1 MAEVY
6 INSKFVGNVDDPI
19 KFIDSFRE
27 QRRSNKIDAVVNV
40 HYDNEKDTV
49 HLDTTSGRL
58 RRPLIVVKN
67 SKSLLTK
74 DVIEKLKKNEMSW
87 EDLVSK
93 GIIEYLDAAE
103 EENSFV
109 AIDEE
114 ELTNE
119 HTHIEVA
126 PYDLFGIAASL
137 VPFANYSSP
146 TRILLGT
153 KNMRF
158 AQGVYSSNYHIRYD
172 VNISV
177 LETPQNPIVRT
188 ITNDLSGYAKHPS
201 GQNFTIAVM
210 QHEGYNME
218 DAIVMN
224 RASIERGLGKSFF
237 FRPYD
242 AEEIRYPGGLVDEI
256 TIPNKD
262 TKDYRTENDY
272 RLLEDDGIIYPGA
285 NVSENDV
292 VVGKISPPRFL
303 SGADEYNFAVNIK
316 RDSSV
321 ALKHGQKG
329 VVDQVII
336 TENSEGNR
344 LIRIKVRDV
353 RIPEVGDKFTSR
365 HGQKGIVGMIVPQED
380 MPFSSN
386 GIVPDLIFSPHSLP
400 SRMTLSH
407 MLELLAGKV
416 GALAGRAIDATTF
429 ECESADDLRD
439 SLREL
444 GFKDDGTEVFYDGKT
459 GKMHTAKIFVG
470 NMFYEKLVH
479 MVSNKAQARSR
490 GPIQLLTRQPTE
502 GKAKEGGLRLG
513 EMEQEAFVA
522 HGAALLLKERFSSDM
537 TKVPI
542 CSKCGIISVENR
554 YTNKLVCPVCDS
566 SNDIDYVEIAYAF
579 KLVLEELESL
589 GIRPELKL
597 KTKF

>member
-1 MAEVY
+1 MTEVY
-6 INSKFVGNVDDPI
+6 MNSKYIGNVDDPI

-27 QRRSNKIDAVVNV
+27 QRRSNKIDSVVNV
-40 HYDNEKDTV
+40 HYDDEKDNV
-49 HLDTTSGRL
+49 IIDTTSGRL
-58 RRPLIVVKN
+58 RRPLIVIKN
-67 SKSLLTK
+67 GKSSLTK
-74 DVIEKLKKNEMSW
+74 EIIEKLKKDELKWS
-87 EDLVSK
+87 DLVNK
-93 GIIEYLDAAE
+93 GIVEYLDAAE
-103 EENSFV
+103 EENALV
-109 AIDEE
+109 ALSEDEI
-114 ELTNE
+114 TPE

-126 PYDLFGIAASL
+126 PYDLFGIAACL
-137 VPFANYSSP
+137 VPFANYSP
-146 TRILLGT
+146 PAKILVGT
-153 KNMRF
+153 KNQRF
-158 AQGVYSSNYHIRYD
+158 ALGVYSSNYHSRYD

-177 LETPQNPIVRT
+177 LETPQNPIVKT
-188 ITNDLSGYAKHPS
+188 VMNDLSGYSKHPS

-218 DAIVMN
+218 DAVILN
-224 RASIERGLGKSFF
+224 KASIERGLSRSFF

-242 AEEIRYPGGLVDEI
+242 AEEIRYPGGLVDEV

-262 TKDYRTENDY
+262 TKDYRTEHDY
-272 RLLEDDGIIYPGA
+272 RLLEDDGIVYPGA
-285 NVSENDV
+285 DVTESDV

-321 ALKHGQKG
+321 SLKHGETG

-344 LIRIKVRDV
+344 LIRVKVRDV

-365 HGQKGIVGMIVPQED
+365 HGQKGVVGLIVPQED
-380 MPFSSN
+380 MPFSAN
-386 GIVPDLIFSPHSLP
+386 GITPDLIFSPHSLP

-416 GALAGRAIDATTF
+416 GALSARQIDATTF
-429 ECESADDLRD
+429 ECESEEDLRK
-439 SLREL
+439 SLLQL
-444 GFKDDGTEVFYDGKT
+444 GFRDDGTEIFYDGKT
-459 GKMHTAKIFVG
+459 GKQHRAKIFVG
-470 NMFYEKLVH
+470 SIYYEKLVH

-513 EMEQEAFVA
+513 EMEQQTFVA

-537 TKVPI
+537 TKVPV
-542 CSKCGIISVENR
+542 CNKCGIISVENR

-566 SNDIDYVEIAYAF
+566 SNDIDYVEVAYAF

-589 GIRPELKL
+589 GIRPRLKL
-597 KTKF
+597 KNKF